1 MYGDTDSEGNNLYL
15 CFKKKKWKRTD
26 YEEYLEF
33 LKGLKRMHLYRG
45 KFVSQV
51 TEKNK
56 FKEISQK

>member
-33 LKGLKRMHLYRG
+33 LKDLKRMHLYRG
-45 KFVSQV
+45 KCVSQD
-51 TEKNK
+51 TK
-56 FKEISQK
+56 KE